1 MFAVIIMTIVIIKM
15 VHAMVQ
21 SSGSGSRLPGLSP
34 NSVPYQTY
42 GQVLFSLL
50 RFFIWKMATTRVPP
64 S

>member
-15 VHAMVQ
+15 VHEMVQ